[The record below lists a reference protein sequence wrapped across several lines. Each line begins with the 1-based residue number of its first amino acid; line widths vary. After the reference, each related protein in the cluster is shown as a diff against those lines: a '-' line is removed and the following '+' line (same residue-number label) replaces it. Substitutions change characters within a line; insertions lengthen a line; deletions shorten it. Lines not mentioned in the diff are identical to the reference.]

1 MVRVPCGGVHPDLPH
16 ERSMRKD
23 DLHILQELWL
33 VLFDH
38 HNVVAPSVHDLLGHL
53 ETLYPPVEAACPLLL
68 RKLHDPDP
76 NRLPD
81 DIPIR
86 VYNHGAVEGASVLA
100 GAVLTQVQS
109 WFALSF
115 PSP

>member
-1 MVRVPCGGVHPDLPH
+1 
-16 ERSMRKD
+16 MRKD
-23 DLHILQELWL
+23 GLNILQELWL

-53 ETLYPPVEAACPLLL
+53 ETLYPSVEAACPLLL
-68 RKLHDPDP
+68 RKLNDSDP
-76 NRLPD
+76 NGLPD
-81 DIPIR
+81 DMPIQ
-86 VYNHGAVEGASVLA
+86 VYNHGAVEGALVLA

-109 WFALSF
+109 WFASSS